1 MLNELAGIYDFL
13 ANSTNS
19 EEKRI
24 DLEQAL
30 TNSYGKLISQVK
42 VLSQD
47 NDFVVDKESF
57 EDFNGTIA
65 TSRRIRKVIPLGFGK
80 GINGK
85 AALYVQE
92 IYKK

>member
-1 MLNELAGIYDFL
+1 ML
-13 ANSTNS
+13 
-19 EEKRI
+19 
-24 DLEQAL
+24 
-30 TNSYGKLISQVK
+30 LITSFTVAFVVASKASQ